1 MTTSPRD
8 ASRVD
13 HRGVDVASYRHLAM
27 SGPRNR
33 EGSRRCGEIIPC
45 SDLRQTSNNII
56 QKGLA
61 SGREQSGSVTV
72 PGASRASGSCP
83 AGCLAKVGLR
93 WWRQRRRTN
102 AMEDP
107 DGKTYRYATR

>member
-1 MTTSPRD
+1 MGIHKPTSY
-8 ASRVD
+8 
-13 HRGVDVASYRHLAM
+13 HHLR
-27 SGPRNR
+27 PWNR

-45 SDLRQTSNNII
+45 SDLPLTSNNII

-107 DGKTYRYATR
+107 DGKTYRYATHHSVRG